1 MPDAFPDAQP
11 TVQSTKGKKEVK
23 CWGNHANRRNDSCIS
38 HGTYIMTF
46 ITVISIWGVAA
57 AGTGKSRNVH
67 EVLKPKNATEAVS
80 HKTKA
85 LKLETKAY
93 FG

>member
-67 EVLKPKNATEAVS
+67 EVQAEECDRGSEP
-80 HKTKA
+80 
-85 LKLETKAY
+85 
-93 FG
+93 